1 MTVRLCAHCLVM
13 ADKTPDDFLFKH
25 APREV
30 KELNLRARKENRA
43 RKREQW
49 AAANPNNWRV
59 KGKQT

>member
-1 MTVRLCAHCLVM
+1 M